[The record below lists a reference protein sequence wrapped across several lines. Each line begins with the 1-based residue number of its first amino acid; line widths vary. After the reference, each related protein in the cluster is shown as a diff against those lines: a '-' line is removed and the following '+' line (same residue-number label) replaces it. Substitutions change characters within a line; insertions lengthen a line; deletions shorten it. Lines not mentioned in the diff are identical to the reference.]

1 MTIGS
6 MENVEVFNSEGKG
19 RGLKATKEF
28 WAADVIFAERAYAA
42 VVFDSLVTVVCHT
55 CFKRQEKLH
64 RCGQCK
70 FAHYCDRTCQKDAW
84 LDHKK
89 ECSALKRHGKAPN
102 ENIRLAARIMWRVE
116 REGSGLTEGCLVSV
130 DDLQNHVEHFGEEEQ
145 KELRVDVDTFL
156 QYWPPQSQTFSMQ
169 YISHIFGVMG
179 HQSSERK
186 EVCPVLMGVPMSEE
200 SCGKVA
206 FSSTNCQ
213 AGAHGRAVSIIQT
226 QSLTHSS
233 HEAVKSMFHT
243 QMRIELRALGKISE
257 GEELTVSYIDFLN
270 VSEERRQQL
279 KQQYYFD
286 CTCEHCQK
294 GLKDDLFL
302 GVKEDPKPSQEAV
315 KEMIQFSK
323 DTLEKIHKARSEG
336 LYHEVVRLCREA
348 LQKQEPVFSDTN
360 LYTLRLLSVVS
371 EVLSYLQAFDE
382 ASHYARRM
390 VDGYMKLYHPNNAQ
404 LGMAVMRAGL
414 TNWHAGHIEVG
425 HGMICKAYA
434 ILLVTHGPSHPIT
447 KDLEAMRV
455 QTEMEL
461 RMFRQNEF
469 MYHKMREAAL
479 NNQPMQVMAEPSA
492 EPAPALFHK
501 KP

>member
-1 MTIGS
+1 MTIGG
-6 MENVEVFNSEGKG
+6 MENVEVFTSEGKG

-28 WAADVIFAERAYAA
+28 WAADVIFAERAYSA
-42 VVFDSLVTVVCHT
+42 VVFDSLVNVVCHT

-84 LDHKK
+84 LNHKN
-89 ECSALKRHGKAPN
+89 ECSAIKRYGKVPN
-102 ENIRLAARIMWRVE
+102 ENIRLAARVMWRVE
-116 REGSGLTEGCLVSV
+116 REGGGLTEGCLVSV
-130 DDLQNHVEHFGEEEQ
+130 DDLQSHVEHFGEEEK
-145 KELRVDVDTFL
+145 KELRGDVDAFL
-156 QYWPPQSQTFSMQ
+156 QYWPPQSQQFSMQ
-169 YISHIFGVMG
+169 YISRIFGVINCNG
-179 HQSSERK
+179 FTLSDQRGLQA
-186 EVCPVLMGVPMSEE
+186 VGVGIFPNLGLVNHD
-200 SCGKVA
+200 CWP
-206 FSSTNCQ
+206 NCTVIFNN
-213 AGAHGRAVSIIQT
+213 GN
-226 QSLTHSS
+226 

-270 VSEERRQQL
+270 VSEERKRQL
-279 KQQYYFD
+279 KKQYYFD

-302 GVKEDPKPSQEAV
+302 GVKDDPKPSQEVV

-323 DTLEKIHKARSEG
+323 DTLEKIDKARSEG
-336 LYHEVVRLCREA
+336 LYHKVVKLCREC
-348 LQKQEPVFSDTN
+348 LQKQEPVFADTN
-360 LYTLRLLSVVS
+360 IYTLRMLSTVS
-371 EVLSYLQAFDE
+371 EVLSYLQAFEE

-404 LGMAVMRAGL
+404 LGMAIMRTGL
-414 TNWHAGHIEVG
+414 TNWHAGNIEVG
-425 HGMICKAYA
+425 HSMICKAYG

-447 KDLEAMRV
+447 KDLEAMRM

-461 RMFRQNEF
+461 RMFQQNEF
-469 MYHKMREAAL
+469 MYHKMRKAAL
-479 NNQPMQVMAEPSA
+479 NNQPMQVMAEPSK

-501 KP
+501 KQ

>member
-6 MENVEVFNSEGKG
+6 MENVEVFTSEGKG

-28 WAADVIFAERAYAA
+28 WAADVVFAERAYSA
-42 VVFDSLVTVVCHT
+42 VVFDSLINVVCHT

-84 LDHKK
+84 LNHKN
-89 ECSALKRHGKAPN
+89 ECSAIKRYGKVPN
-102 ENIRLAARIMWRVE
+102 ENIRLAGRIMWRVE
-116 REGSGLTEGCLVSV
+116 REGTGLTEGCLVSV

-145 KELRVDVDTFL
+145 KELRVDVDAFL
-156 QYWPPQSQTFSMQ
+156 QYWPPQGQQFSMQ
-169 YISHIFGVMG
+169 YISHIFGVINCNG
-179 HQSSERK
+179 FTLSDQRGLQA
-186 EVCPVLMGVPMSEE
+186 VGVGIFPNLGLVNHD
-200 SCGKVA
+200 CWP
-206 FSSTNCQ
+206 NCTVIFNN
-213 AGAHGRAVSIIQT
+213 GN
-226 QSLTHSS
+226 

-257 GEELTVSYIDFLN
+257 GEELTVSYIDFLHL
-270 VSEERRQQL
+270 SEERRRQL
-279 KQQYYFD
+279 RKQYYFD
-286 CTCEHCQK
+286 CSCEHCQK
-294 GLKDDLFL
+294 GLKDDLFQA
-302 GVKEDPKPSQEAV
+302 VKEDPKVV
-315 KEMIQFSK
+315 K
-323 DTLEKIHKARSEG
+323 
-336 LYHEVVRLCREA
+336 LCREC
-348 LQKQEPVFSDTN
+348 LEKQESVFADTN
-360 LYTLRLLSVVS
+360 LYVLRLLSIVS
-371 EVLSYLQAFDE
+371 EVLSYLQAFEE
-382 ASHYARRM
+382 AAHYARRM
-390 VDGYMKLYHPNNAQ
+390 VDGYMKLYHHNNAQ

-414 TNWHAGHIEVG
+414 TNWHAGNIEVG

-479 NNQPMQVMAEPSA
+479 NNQPMQVMAEPSN
-492 EPAPALFHK
+492 EPAPALFQISGVQATRFAK
-501 KP
+501 

>member
-169 YISHIFGVMG
+169 YISHIFGV
-179 HQSSERK
+179 
-186 EVCPVLMGVPMSEE
+186 
-200 SCGKVA
+200 
-206 FSSTNCQ
+206 
-213 AGAHGRAVSIIQT
+213 
-226 QSLTHSS
+226 

>member
-102 ENIRLAARIMWRVE
+102 ENIR
-116 REGSGLTEGCLVSV
+116 SGPADQEGCP
-130 DDLQNHVEHFGEEEQ
+130 GP
-145 KELRVDVDTFL
+145 
-156 QYWPPQSQTFSMQ
+156 W
-169 YISHIFGVMG
+169 
-179 HQSSERK
+179 
-186 EVCPVLMGVPMSEE
+186 
-200 SCGKVA
+200 A
-206 FSSTNCQ
+206 
-213 AGAHGRAVSIIQT
+213 A
-226 QSLTHSS
+226 HSS
-233 HEAVKSMFHT
+233 HSPHPAKREAGDGRTPQVQSQYWKKQEITICQIKNSPRINCNGFTLSDQRGLQAVGVGIFPNLGLVNHDCWPNCT
-243 QMRIELRALGKISE
+243 VIFNNGRIELRALGKISE

-348 LQKQEPVFSDTN
+348 LQKQEPVFADTN
-360 LYTLRLLSVVS
+360 LYTLRLLSVIS

>member
-1 MTIGS
+1 MTIGR
-6 MENVEVFNSEGKG
+6 MENVEVFTSEGKG

-28 WAADVIFAERAYAA
+28 WAADVIFAERAYSA
-42 VVFDSLVTVVCHT
+42 VVFDSLVNFVCHT

-84 LDHKK
+84 LNHKN
-89 ECSALKRHGKAPN
+89 ECSAIKRYGKVPN
-102 ENIRLAARIMWRVE
+102 ENMRLAARIMWRVE
-116 REGSGLTEGCLVSV
+116 REGTGLTEGCLVSV

-156 QYWPPQSQTFSMQ
+156 QYWPPQSQQFSMQ
-169 YISHIFGVMG
+169 YISHIFGVINCNG
-179 HQSSERK
+179 FTLSDQRGLQA
-186 EVCPVLMGVPMSEE
+186 VGVGIFPNLGLVNHD
-200 SCGKVA
+200 CWP
-206 FSSTNCQ
+206 NCTVIFNN
-213 AGAHGRAVSIIQT
+213 GN
-226 QSLTHSS
+226 
-233 HEAVKSMFHT
+233 HEAVKAMFHT

-270 VSEERRQQL
+270 VSEERKKQL
-279 KQQYYFD
+279 RKQYYFD

-294 GLKDDLFL
+294 KLKDDLFL
-302 GVKEDPKPSQEAV
+302 GVKADPKPSQEAV

-323 DTLEKIHKARSEG
+323 DTLEKIDKARSEG
-336 LYHEVVRLCREA
+336 LYHE
-348 LQKQEPVFSDTN
+348 
-360 LYTLRLLSVVS
+360 
-371 EVLSYLQAFDE
+371 
-382 ASHYARRM
+382 
-390 VDGYMKLYHPNNAQ
+390 KLYHPNNAQ
-404 LGMAVMRAGL
+404 LGMVVMRAGL
-414 TNWHAGHIEVG
+414 TNWHAGNIEAG
-425 HGMICKAYA
+425 RGMICKAYA

-479 NNQPMQVMAEPSA
+479 NNQPMQVMAEPSN

-501 KP
+501 KQ

>member
-1 MTIGS
+1 MTVGS
-6 MENVEVFNSEGKG
+6 MENVEVFTSEGKG

-28 WAADVIFAERAYAA
+28 WAADVIFAERAYSA
-42 VVFDSLVTVVCHT
+42 VVFDSLINFVCHT
-55 CFKRQEKLH
+55 CFKRQERLH

-84 LDHKK
+84 LNHKN
-89 ECSALKRHGKAPN
+89 ECSAIKRYGKVPN

-116 REGSGLTEGCLVSV
+116 REGTGLTEGCLVSV

-156 QYWPPQSQTFSMQ
+156 QYWPPQSQQFSMQ
-169 YISHIFGVMG
+169 YISHIFGVINCNG
-179 HQSSERK
+179 FTLSDQRGLQA
-186 EVCPVLMGVPMSEE
+186 VGVGIFPNLGLVNHD
-200 SCGKVA
+200 CWP
-206 FSSTNCQ
+206 NCTVIFNN
-213 AGAHGRAVSIIQT
+213 GN
-226 QSLTHSS
+226 

-257 GEELTVSYIDFLN
+257 GEELTVSYIDFLHL
-270 VSEERRQQL
+270 SEERRQQL
-279 KQQYYFD
+279 KKQYYFD
-286 CTCEHCQK
+286 CSCEHCQK

-302 GVKEDPKPSQEAV
+302 AVKEDPKVV
-315 KEMIQFSK
+315 K
-323 DTLEKIHKARSEG
+323 
-336 LYHEVVRLCREA
+336 LCREC
-348 LQKQEPVFSDTN
+348 LEKQEPVFADTN
-360 LYTLRLLSVVS
+360 LYVLRLLSIVS
-371 EVLSYLQAFDE
+371 EVLSYLQAFEE

-390 VDGYMKLYHPNNAQ
+390 VDGYMKLYHHNNAQ

-447 KDLEAMRV
+447 KDLEAMRM

-479 NNQPMQVMAEPSA
+479 NNQPMQVMAEPSN

-501 KP
+501 KQ